1 MPGRTLVERVTLFF
15 FVAALS
21 AVAVVFLSRG
31 QAEVKSHRAAAEPTR
46 VSLALAFDRGPA
58 TPTPTLGEILV
69 AADQVQRARDF
80 YSRVI
85 TPTPGAGPTLAEILV
100 AADQVKRAQD
110 YFERIATPTPG
121 AGPTLAEIL
130 RAADAVQQ
138 ARDFFERISQLEAQ
152 PTPTLEESLIA
163 ADQLT
168 RFAEYVKGVT
178 EAPPP
183 PPAPAPTDT
192 PAPPPPPPPAP
203 TSTPVPPAAPR
214 SGRVEAGSGY
224 YDLGFEAEVLGL
236 VNQRRAQAGLG
247 PLSIEPRLERAAKDY
262 AKVLADND
270 WFSHTGPDGSTLVS
284 RVEAA
289 GFPFTVQVGEVL
301 AWGSNGWPPADIV
314 QAWMESPSHRE
325 QIMGTVYARAGV
337 GCYFTQ
343 EATLTVRCA
352 MDLAG

>member
-1 MPGRTLVERVTLFF
+1 MPGRTLVERVTLFL

-31 QAEVKSHRAAAEPTR
+31 QAEVKTHRAAAEPTR
-46 VSLALAFDRGPA
+46 VSRALALNTGPA
-58 TPTPTLGEILV
+58 TPTPTLGEILI
-69 AADQVQRARDF
+69 AADQVERARDF
-80 YSRVI
+80 YSRII
-85 TPTPGAGPTLAEILV
+85 TPTPTLAELLV
-100 AADQVKRAQD
+100 AADQVQRAQD
-110 YFERIATPTPG
+110 YFERIATPTP
-121 AGPTLAEIL
+121 TLAEIL
-130 RAADAVQQ
+130 KAADAVQR
-138 ARDFFERISQLEAQ
+138 ARDFFERIADLPAQ
-152 PTPTLEESLIA
+152 PAQAPGPTLEESMIA

-178 EAPPP
+178 EAPPAP

-192 PAPPPPPPPAP
+192 PAPPPSPPPPPPP
-203 TSTPVPPAAPR
+203 TSTPVPPPAPR
-214 SGRVEAGSGY
+214 SGRVEAGTGY
-224 YDLGFEAEVLGL
+224 YDLAFEAEVLSL
-236 VNQRRAQAGLG
+236 VNQRRAQMGLG
-247 PLSIEPRLERAAKDY
+247 PLSVEPRLERAAKDY

-314 QAWMESPSHRE
+314 QAWMNSPSHYA
-325 QIMGTVYARAGV
+325 QIMGAVYTRAGV
-337 GCYFTQ
+337 GCYFTR